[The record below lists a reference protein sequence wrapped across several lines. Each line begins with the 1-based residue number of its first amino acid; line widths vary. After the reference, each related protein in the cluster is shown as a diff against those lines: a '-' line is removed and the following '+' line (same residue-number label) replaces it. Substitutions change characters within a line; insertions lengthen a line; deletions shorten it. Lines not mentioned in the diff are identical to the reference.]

1 MGSPYPSMI
10 SIRPPHDAYRSL
22 PGTPLGV
29 DPRAMAPTDIS
40 LAMNH
45 ARMGL
50 DVPDYFSPDVGSM
63 GQRFGSGMNPR
74 SPFPNDIENERFGS
88 SYGGGEAS
96 TPDMICSELIH
107 RLYRINLAAQLVN
120 GQISHSAKYGKVFPH
135 LCDDG
140 RYPSDF
146 NLPKTV
152 EVMKILDNSQL
163 DRILQSY
170 RLPQI
175 PTTYHPSSSSSSSSH
190 HHLHPSSSSHAHS
203 SSSSALYCRDHRG
216 GGGDTAVVV
225 SSSSRARMAK
235 LFALWEFL
243 GAWRLVE
250 GERLRRGL

>member
-1 MGSPYPSMI
+1 MI

-96 TPDMICSELIH
+96 TPDMICRYGSILVTMRDGMNTVSLYTGYTGSISPH
-107 RLYRINLAAQLVN
+107 NLSTVRYPIRQSMAKFSVSYPCSSNIKPRLY
-120 GQISHSAKYGKVFPH
+120 P
-135 LCDDG
+135 
-140 RYPSDF
+140 PSR
-146 NLPKTV
+146 NP
-152 EVMKILDNSQL
+152 
-163 DRILQSY
+163 LQS
-170 RLPQI
+170 
-175 PTTYHPSSSSSSSSH
+175 T
-190 HHLHPSSSSHAHS
+190 
-203 SSSSALYCRDHRG
+203 D
-216 GGGDTAVVV
+216 
-225 SSSSRARMAK
+225 
-235 LFALWEFL
+235 
-243 GAWRLVE
+243 
-250 GERLRRGL
+250 